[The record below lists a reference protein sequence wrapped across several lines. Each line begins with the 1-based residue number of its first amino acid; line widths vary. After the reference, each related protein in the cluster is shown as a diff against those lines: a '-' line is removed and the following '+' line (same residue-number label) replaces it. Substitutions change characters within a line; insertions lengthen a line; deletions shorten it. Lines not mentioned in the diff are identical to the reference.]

1 MKTLVTGVM
10 AVAVPLMALAQE
22 DARDTVREM
31 GGGPGAISP
40 GADITGSHRD
50 TEKVER
56 VEQRV
61 PSLLESAQASTG
73 TKLSKRERKDLLRK
87 RALLLE
93 ERKAKVDAAAQR
105 AEAAP
110 QASPAEKSFLARD
123 TTAETARNKAKRDWD
138 AKRGKELR
146 EIDRKLKASSENES
160 IEPLRVPSVLNPR

>member
-1 MKTLVTGVM
+1 MLVTGIM

-31 GGGPGAISP
+31 GGGAGSISP

-87 RALLLE
+87 RAALLQD
-93 ERKAKVDAAAQR
+93 RKNSGDAASKR
-105 AEAAP
+105 VEHAP
-110 QASPAEKSFLARD
+110 QATPAERVVVTGSEIIAQDARKK
-123 TTAETARNKAKRDWD
+123 AERDWD
-138 AKRGKELR
+138 KRNGPKLR
-146 EIDRKLKASSENES
+146 EIDRKLKAISENES

>member
-1 MKTLVTGVM
+1 MKTLVTGIM

-61 PSLLESAQASTG
+61 PSLLESAQAST
-73 TKLSKRERKDLLRK
+73 ERKDLLRK

-123 TTAETARNKAKRDWD
+123 TTAETARNKAKSDWD